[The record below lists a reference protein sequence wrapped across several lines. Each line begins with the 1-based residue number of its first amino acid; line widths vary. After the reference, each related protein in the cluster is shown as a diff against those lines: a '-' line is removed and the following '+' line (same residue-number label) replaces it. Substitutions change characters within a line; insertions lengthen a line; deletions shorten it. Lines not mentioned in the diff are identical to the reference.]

1 MFFSLAAIFL
11 MAWRWERFAGAFSTP
26 FLDRWL
32 ASIFLILILVGA
44 VSYSGLDVGR
54 IQRSSGE
61 ETRLGRSPWA
71 VAMRRFRENRL
82 AVYSIYVIILFYAL
96 AILAPILAP
105 YDPAAIPDVMTNR
118 YLPPS
123 WDHPFG
129 TDEFGRQPGALWGE
143 GISVHRASGDDH
155 RQDDR
160 HAVRVGGGVFWWGR
174 RQRPDEDRGRLDSV
188 PDVLPDAHVG
198 GGVRGE
204 HRGAGTDPRPH
215 GLARHGPVHPGS
227 SAARSCRSRTR
238 LSRSRRVPS
247 DSRRTASSFGT

>member
-129 TDEFGRQPGALWGE
+129 TDEFGRDLFSRALYGARVSLSIGLLAMIIAKTI
-143 GISVHRASGDDH
+143 GTLYGSV
-155 RQDDR
+155 
-160 HAVRVGGGVFWWGR
+160 
-174 RQRPDEDRGRLDSV
+174 
-188 PDVLPDAHVG
+188 
-198 GGVRGE
+198 
-204 HRGAGTDPRPH
+204 
-215 GLARHGPVHPGS
+215 
-227 SAARSCRSRTR
+227 AAY
-238 LSRSRRVPS
+238 
-247 DSRRTASSFGT
+247 